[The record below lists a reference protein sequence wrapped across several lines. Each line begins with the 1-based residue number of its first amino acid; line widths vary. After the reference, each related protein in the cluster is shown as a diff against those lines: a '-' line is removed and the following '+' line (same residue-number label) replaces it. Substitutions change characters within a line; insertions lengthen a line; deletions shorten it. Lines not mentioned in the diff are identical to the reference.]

1 MATFLLPDHEL
12 EFRASRSGGPGGQHV
27 NTSSTRVEVR
37 WNVRASAA
45 LTPAE
50 RDRLLAKLASKIDAE
65 GWVRVVASDSRSQL
79 RNKEA
84 ARARLQDLVA
94 RGLVV
99 PKRRRET
106 RIPRVE
112 KVRRLEQ
119 KRRRSGIKQDRRR
132 PSDD

>member
-1 MATFLLPDHEL
+1 MESVT
-12 EFRASRSGGPGGQHV
+12 Q
-27 NTSSTRVEVR
+27 
-37 WNVRASAA
+37 
-45 LTPAE
+45 LTPGQ
-50 RDRLLAKLASKIDAE
+50 RDLLLHKLASKLDAE

-84 ARARLQDLVA
+84 ARERLHSLVA

-106 RIPRVE
+106 RIPKIE
-112 KVRRLEQ
+112 KVKRLEQ
-119 KRRRSGIKQDRRR
+119 KRRRSGVKRDRRR